1 MSGCA
6 AGGLIYSS
14 TVRVPLI
21 KRCVLRHGAKVQSST
36 VLVHWLW
43 LVAAKRP
50 LAYEPPEATE
60 DSVTSEPLAQQQPAL
75 EGNLPTTE
83 EEETGT
89 TTEHY
94 GSSASTRHGR
104 RRYHEG
110 EDH

>member
-43 LVAAKRP
+43 LAAAKRP
-50 LAYEPPEATE
+50 LAYS
-60 DSVTSEPLAQQQPAL
+60 SVYCTVTRAV
-75 EGNLPTTE
+75 
-83 EEETGT
+83 
-89 TTEHY
+89 
-94 GSSASTRHGR
+94 GSRVVGLSLRLQCARVLCPV
-104 RRYHEG
+104 
-110 EDH
+110 

>member
-43 LVAAKRP
+43 LEAAKRP
-50 LAYEPPEATE
+50 LAYS
-60 DSVTSEPLAQQQPAL
+60 SVYCTV
-75 EGNLPTTE
+75 TRVV
-83 EEETGT
+83 
-89 TTEHY
+89 
-94 GSSASTRHGR
+94 GSRVAGLSLRLQCARVQCPVMPQ
-104 RRYHEG
+104 
-110 EDH
+110 

>member
-14 TVRVPLI
+14 TVQVPLI

-50 LAYEPPEATE
+50 LAY
-60 DSVTSEPLAQQQPAL
+60 
-75 EGNLPTTE
+75 
-83 EEETGT
+83 
-89 TTEHY
+89 
-94 GSSASTRHGR
+94 SSA
-104 RRYHEG
+104 
-110 EDH
+110 